1 MSLRTR
7 LAAAGFAVALGLAPY
22 AAPAQATAPTF
33 VLPAA
38 GSVCAVSND
47 SARLAADWLAAYW
60 KDHKAQIG
68 GGQLADAIIGLSAS
82 DSHAD
87 VVAEM
92 IAKLKTEEYPTYGAG
107 PAGKSILAIVAAGE
121 DPTNFGGRNLATLLK
136 DAVAEE
142 GPQSINNLPYVIL
155 GYLRTG
161 ETVPDA
167 LIDRAVTLQH
177 KGGSWG
183 YVESWK
189 NPPAFN
195 TDPDSSGVMIA
206 ALAGL
211 KQSGQGGAKVSAALD
226 KALAWAGGAK
236 TPDGYWDNY
245 SPVNTTAMILQGYT
259 AAGRTDAGALKF
271 LRAQQKLTGTGALS
285 NVLDGK
291 ESNLMATTQG
301 LVALAEDSLLT
312 VTLDKGCGASP
323 KPSAPVSSANPSP
336 SASQGLPTGSQS
348 TGSQSTGGQSSSE
361 QSSSQQSTDANT
373 TATATPSTDN
383 GGRPMPETGR

>member
-33 VLPAA
+33 VFPAA

-47 SARLAADWLAAYW
+47 SARQAADWLAGYW

-107 PAGKSILAIVAAGE
+107 PAGKSIIAVAAAGE
-121 DPTNFGGRNLATLLK
+121 DPTNFGGRNLVTLLK
-136 DAVAEE
+136 DAVADE

-167 LIDRAVTLQH
+167 LIDRAVTLQD

-226 KALAWAGGAK
+226 KAVAWAGGAK
-236 TPDGYWDNY
+236 TPGGYWDNY

-271 LRAQQKLTGTGALS
+271 LRAQQQLTGTGALS

-312 VTLDKGCGASP
+312 VTLDKGCGGSNES
-323 KPSAPVSSANPSP
+323 SAPATSTKPAPASSAPQTSSTP
-336 SASQGLPTGSQS
+336 SQG
-348 TGSQSTGGQSSSE
+348 QSTGGQSSS
-361 QSSSQQSTDANT
+361 QQSTGGAS
-373 TATATPSTDN
+373 TATATTSTDN

>member
-47 SARLAADWLAAYW
+47 SARQAADWLAAYW

-68 GGQLADAIIGLSAS
+68 GGQLADAIIGMSAS
-82 DSHAD
+82 DSHPD

-92 IAKLKTEEYPTYGAG
+92 VAKLKTEEYPTYGAG
-107 PAGKSILAIVAAGE
+107 PAGKSIIAVAAAGE
-121 DPTNFGGRNLATLLK
+121 DPTNFGGRNLLTLLK
-136 DAVAEE
+136 DAVADE

-161 ETVPDA
+161 EKVPAA
-167 LIDRAVTLQH
+167 LIDRAVTLQD

-189 NPPAFN
+189 NPPAFK
-195 TDPDSSGVMIA
+195 TDPDSSGVMIS

-211 KQSGQGGAKVSAALD
+211 KQSGQGGDKVSTALD
-226 KALAWAGGAK
+226 KALTWAKGAK
-236 TPDGYWDNY
+236 TPGGYWDNY

-259 AAGRTDAGALKF
+259 AAGRTDADALKF

-291 ESNLMATTQG
+291 ESNLMGTTQG

-312 VTLDKGCGASP
+312 VTLDKGCGAPSEPSSP
-323 KPSAPVSSANPSP
+323 ASSADPSP
-336 SASQGLPTGSQS
+336 SASQG
-348 TGSQSTGGQSSSE
+348 QSTGGQSSS
-361 QSSSQQSTDANT
+361 QQSTGGAS
-373 TATATPSTDN
+373 TATATTSTDN

>member
-92 IAKLKTEEYPTYGAG
+92 IAKLKKDEYPTYGAG
-107 PAGKSILAIVAAGE
+107 PAGKSILAVVAAGE
-121 DPTNFGGRNLATLLK
+121 DPTNFGGRNLVTLLK

-161 ETVPDA
+161 EKVPDA
-167 LIDRAVTLQH
+167 LIDRAVTLQD

-195 TDPDSSGVMIA
+195 TDPDSSGVMIS

-211 KQSGQGGAKVSAALD
+211 KQSGQGGDEVSAALD
-226 KALAWAGGAK
+226 KAFAWAKGAK
-236 TPDGYWDNY
+236 TPGGYWDNF
-245 SPVNTTAMILQGYT
+245 SPANTTAMILQGYT

-271 LRAQQKLTGTGALS
+271 LRNQQKLTGTGALS
-285 NVLDGK
+285 NVLNGK
-291 ESNLMATTQG
+291 DSNLMGTTQG

-312 VTLDKGCGASP
+312 VKLDKDCGGSNES
-323 KPSAPVSSANPSP
+323 SAPATSTKPDPTSSVPQTSSTP
-336 SASQGLPTGSQS
+336 SQG
-348 TGSQSTGGQSSSE
+348 QSTGGQSSS
-361 QSSSQQSTDANT
+361 QQTSSQQSTGGKS
-373 TATATPSTDN
+373 TATATTSTDN